1 MTIKIELSFLYISD
15 GSPETLL
22 KDWEESKHI
31 KGHIWKYNF
40 SAGFILTTLGIFQCY
55 YALADQQYDI
65 YTDVG
70 QAQKY
75 PTVS

>member
-1 MTIKIELSFLYISD
+1 MTTKMELSFLYIFD

-31 KGHIWKYNF
+31 KEHIRKYHF
-40 SAGFILTTLGIFQCY
+40 SVGFILTTPGIFQRY

-75 PTVS
+75 LTVS